1 MKRPLKYTLWILA
14 LLLLLAAAAP
24 VLVVTLVDANRFK
37 PLIVEAVAEHTGR
50 RLELPGDL
58 AWSLSPALRLR
69 LELGALRL
77 AQPEGFGTGPFLE
90 SRRAAVAVDL
100 LPLLSSTLSGRLELD
115 GLRLHLARDRGG
127 RTNWADLLPRAQATP
142 PAAAPAPRTT
152 PAPAKE
158 AGWRLALSGLAV
170 RDAAVSWTDAASG
183 RRLEFSRVALET
195 GAVVPGRPVPVKLAF
210 TFSRKDPALEVRV
223 QAGARLVPGPESV
236 EMAGLDARAEFSGDA
251 LPGARPVPVDLT
263 LQRLA
268 LGGDGPRLE
277 GLAATAAG
285 VELAASARGD
295 AGGRITGRLEI
306 RPFDPRAVMD
316 RLGLAAP
323 ATADPK
329 ALRRASLATGFTAGG
344 GAWSLE
350 NLDLALDDSRL
361 QGRVRAGS
369 KGPLRFQL
377 TLDTLDLDRYLP
389 PAAPEGRAGKATGAA
404 APAAPP
410 ALPAEVEARG
420 TVEAGRLKVR
430 GLRLQ
435 DLAATL
441 RLHRRALTIDPLRL
455 GLYQGRLAGRASV
468 RAPGDRLAVQGAA
481 RLSGLDLGAL
491 LRDLMK
497 KQDPPLTGRGDVSLA
512 LAATARDRGA
522 LVQALNGT
530 VSLALADGD
539 LAMLDADAV
548 ARYVKARLKGQP
560 LPPKETLVRRSRYD
574 RLTATAVIK
583 NGVARNDDL
592 SAVSPN
598 ARISGRGTVDLPAET
613 LDYTLTLTYGT
624 AAHKELEGL
633 PVPVRVHGPWA
644 GPRVR
649 VDLDAVLKAWTR
661 REARRKLTPEVE
673 KKKREL
679 EEKLKRKLEDLLRKR

>member
-77 AQPEGFGTGPFLE
+77 AQPAGFGTGPFLE

-100 LPLLSSTLSGRLELD
+100 LPLLSRTLSGRLELD

-127 RTNWADLLPRAQATP
+127 RANWADLLPRTQATP
-142 PAAAPAPRTT
+142 PAAAPAPRT
-152 PAPAKE
+152 PVPAKE
-158 AGWRLALSGLAV
+158 TGWRLALSGLAV

-223 QAGARLVPGPESV
+223 QAGARLVPGPDSV
-236 EMAGLDARAEFSGDA
+236 EIAGLDARAEFSGNA
-251 LPGARPVPVDLT
+251 LPAARPVPVDLT

-268 LGGDGPRLE
+268 LGGDGLRLE

-295 AGGRITGRLEI
+295 AGGQITGRLEV

-316 RLGLAAP
+316 RLGLPAP

-329 ALRRASLATGFTAGG
+329 ALRRASLATGFAAGG

-350 NLDLALDDSRL
+350 DLDLALDDSRL
-361 QGRVRAGS
+361 RGRAWAGS
-369 KGPLRFQL
+369 KGPLHFQL

-389 PAAPEGRAGKATGAA
+389 PPAPEGPPGGGRGSGK
-404 APAAPP
+404 PAAPVP
-410 ALPAEVEARG
+410 ALPTAEARG
-420 TVEAGRLKVR
+420 TLRAGRLEVA
-430 GLRLQ
+430 GLRLTK
-435 DLAATL
+435 LEA
-441 RLHRRALTIDPLRL
+441 
-455 GLYQGRLAGRASV
+455 GLRLAGR
-468 RAPGDRLAVQGAA
+468 RLAVSPLNATLYGGRHRGRAA
-481 RLSGLDLGAL
+481 LAADGHRLGMELNSALEGVDLGPL
-491 LRDLMK
+491 LTDLTGE
-497 KQDPPLTGRGDVSLA
+497 QQPPLTGRGDVRLA
-512 LAATARDRGA
+512 LAANARDRGA

-548 ARYVKARLKGQP
+548 ARYVKAKLKGQP

-574 RLTATAVIK
+574 RLTATAAIK

-592 SAVSPN
+592 LAVSPN
-598 ARISGRGTVDLPAET
+598 ARISGRGTVNLPAET
-613 LDYTLTLTYGT
+613 LDYTLTITYGT

-633 PVPVRVHGPWA
+633 PVPVRVHGPWG

-649 VDLDAVLKAWTR
+649 VDLEAVVKAWTR
-661 REARRKLTPEVE
+661 REARRKLTPRVE